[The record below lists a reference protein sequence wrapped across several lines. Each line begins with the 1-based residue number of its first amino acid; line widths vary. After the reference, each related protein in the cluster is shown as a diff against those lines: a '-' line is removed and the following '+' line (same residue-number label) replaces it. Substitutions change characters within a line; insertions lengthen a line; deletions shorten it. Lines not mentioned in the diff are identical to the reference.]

1 MISMSS
7 ATRTVALLSTLT
19 VIAMMMTAFSAAADD
34 VELERDVS
42 VSEELDSFH
51 AVSDSQGFN
60 VNDRFDLIFD
70 EGTVSLW
77 YTENTSASD
86 PPSWELD
93 MSFEKLYTFVDDG
106 YGRFDGGDTIVSSLD
121 LADTTYSVTHSTT
134 ILPAGGH
141 KTIISAASEDG
152 ILTLVFTITTS
163 PT

>member
-42 VSEELDSFH
+42 VSEESDSFH

-70 EGTVSLW
+70 EGTLNLW

-86 PPSWELD
+86 PPSWEFD
-93 MSFEKLYTFVDDG
+93 MSFEKLFTFVDNGNG
-106 YGRFDGGDTIVSSLD
+106 YFDSGDTIVTTLD
-121 LADTTYSVTHSTT
+121 LSDTTYSLTYSTAALPDSGRKTT
-134 ILPAGGH
+134 I
-141 KTIISAASEDG
+141 TAASEDG
-152 ILTLVFTITTS
+152 ILTLVFVITTS
-163 PT
+163 